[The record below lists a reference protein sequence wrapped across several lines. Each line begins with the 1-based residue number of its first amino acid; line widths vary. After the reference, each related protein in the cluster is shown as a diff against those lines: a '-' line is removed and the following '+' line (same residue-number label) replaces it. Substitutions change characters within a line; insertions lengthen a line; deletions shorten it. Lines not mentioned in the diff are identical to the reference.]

1 MSDGE
6 ASHRHTAELYKRF
19 HLSRFVDVAIR
30 WRPCT
35 GLKTMGIALRWREE
49 PFDCEFV
56 GAPSGGTLQMF
67 SAAQIV
73 WQEPVRSAVVAC
85 ERAREV
91 KDKLLARRARQ
102 A

>member
-1 MSDGE
+1 
-6 ASHRHTAELYKRF
+6 
-19 HLSRFVDVAIR
+19 
-30 WRPCT
+30 
-35 GLKTMGIALRWREE
+35 MGIALRWREE

-67 SAAQIV
+67 AGGQLV

-85 ERAREV
+85 DRAREL
-91 KDKLLARRARQ
+91 KDRLLAPHARQ